1 MALPILPIPPYPNVP
16 PYPGVPLLARVS
28 QAQSLFVRPVL
39 LAADAV
45 NLVRSFLPSTA
56 ADAVNL
62 VRSFLP
68 STWGLYDESGAP
80 LLIGD
85 NVAAVDFK
93 RDARMADYPIEK
105 GGFSS
110 YNKVQTP
117 YDARATF
124 TIGGSAAA
132 RSGFIA
138 ILDKLILGLT
148 IVSLVTSDITYPSAN
163 VVHYDYRRTSKN
175 GVTLLT
181 IDVWIM
187 EVRLTAG
194 TAFTD
199 AQTTD
204 AASTPSPQA
213 PSGASPTS
221 AGTVQAAPLSAP
233 QAAAVPASNVPLA
246 PGVG

>member
-1 MALPILPIPPYPNVP
+1 MALPILPIPPFPNVP
-16 PYPGVPLLARVS
+16 SFPGVPLLARASRV
-28 QAQSLFVRPVL
+28 QSAFVRPVL
-39 LAADAV
+39 L
-45 NLVRSFLPSTA
+45 A

-68 STWGLYDESGAP
+68 STWGLYDESGVP

-85 NVAAVDFK
+85 NVAAVDYK

-124 TIGGSAAA
+124 TVGGSDAKRAL
-132 RSGFIA
+132 FLA
-138 ILDKLILGLT
+138 ILDKLTKGLT
-148 IVSLVTSDITYPSAN
+148 IVSLFTSDITYTSAN

-181 IDVWIM
+181 VDVWIM

-199 AQTTD
+199 AQTSD
-204 AASTPSPQA
+204 AASTPSPQD
-213 PSGASPTS
+213 PSGASPAS
-221 AGTVQAAPLSAP
+221 AGTVQATPLSAP
-233 QAAAVPASNVPLA
+233 QAMAVPSG
-246 PGVG
+246 PGGLGQG

>member
-45 NLVRSFLPSTA
+45 NLVRSFLPST
-56 ADAVNL
+56 
-62 VRSFLP
+62 
-68 STWGLYDESGAP
+68 WGLYDESGVP

-213 PSGASPTS
+213 PSGASPAS

-246 PGVG
+246 PEVG